1 MSWSRI
7 NRPPLWAPLTFWMQ
21 GINYLWFSG
30 TEEAV
35 GFIWTSARW
44 YVGRPFF
51 LQHCAGCQPQCFLA
65 VDKSRQR
72 DDGFFVAGRR
82 VARRV
87 CAELLRRFKLSLR
100 TGRSGWVALPSGL
113 TGQRGQP
120 AKKIKI
126 KWQQDFN
133 PMWHSILAHQGAP
146 KTLPT
151 PHTPTT
157 FSRGPFQ
164 DLKKDSWA

>member
-7 NRPPLWAPLTFWMQ
+7 NRPPLWAPVTFWMQ

-35 GFIWTSARW
+35 GFIWTSVRW

-51 LQHCAGCQPQCFLA
+51 LQHCARCQPQCFLA
-65 VDKSRQR
+65 NDKLHQR
-72 DDGFFVAGRR
+72 DDGFFIAGCQ

-87 CAELLRRFKLSLR
+87 CAELLRRLRWSLR

-113 TGQRGQP
+113 TGQRGRP
-120 AKKIKI
+120 AKKE
-126 KWQQDFN
+126 KWNEDFN
-133 PMWHSILAHQGAP
+133 PMWHSTFAHQGAP
-146 KTLPT
+146 KPSPT
-151 PHTPTT
+151 PTHPPHSPKGT
-157 FSRGPFQ
+157 FQ